1 MAKGTFNN
9 IRLGIFV
16 LAGLLLLVFTL
27 YMLGKEKNLFGS
39 TFTLKAH
46 FENVNG
52 LKSGNNIRFSGI
64 EVGTVKKVVILSD
77 TLIEVT
83 MIIDSKVKE
92 FIQKNAEVSIG
103 TEGLMGNRVLNII
116 PVHERSAPVESG
128 DLLATKKSTDIEG
141 MLQTLGYTNK
151 NIATVSEEM
160 KMTIQR
166 INNSKALWSL
176 LNDTSLT
183 TNLRNSLINLRVA
196 SARAGEFTGKLN
208 DIASDVKSGK
218 GTIGKLIKDSALA
231 LNLYETA
238 DLLKQTGEKANVLTD
253 KLVALSESVK
263 SDIEQGKGTA
273 NLLLKDSSF
282 ANKLS
287 VTIGNIEKA
296 SEGLNQNMEALKHN
310 FLFRGYFRKLEKQK
324 SRN

>member
-1 MAKGTFNN
+1 MGKGTFNN
-9 IRLGIFV
+9 IRLGLFV

-39 TFTLKAH
+39 TFTLKAQ

-52 LKSGNNIRFSGI
+52 LKSGNNVRFSGI
-64 EVGTVKKVVILSD
+64 EVGTVKKVVIICD

-83 MIIDSKVKE
+83 MIIDTKVKG
-92 FIQKNAEVSIG
+92 FIQKNAQVSIG

-116 PVHERSAPVESG
+116 PVHERSTPVESG
-128 DLLATKKSTDIEG
+128 DLLATKKSTDIES
-141 MLQTLGYTNK
+141 MLHTLGYTNK
-151 NIATVSEEM
+151 NIATVSDEM

-208 DIASDVKSGK
+208 DIASDVKNGK

-287 VTIGNIEKA
+287 ETIGNIEKA

>member
-141 MLQTLGYTNK
+141 MLQTLGHTNK